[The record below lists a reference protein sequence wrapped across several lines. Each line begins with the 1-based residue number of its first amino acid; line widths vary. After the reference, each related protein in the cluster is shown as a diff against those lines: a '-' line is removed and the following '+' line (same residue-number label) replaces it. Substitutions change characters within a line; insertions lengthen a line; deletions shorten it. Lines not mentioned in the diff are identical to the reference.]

1 MKHII
6 IAETVQQTVDK
17 ANSLFSRGTVTL
29 IPAASCEDIL
39 ELHRKQKVDL
49 IIADANLP
57 RMGGA
62 RLCTAVRS
70 DPALKDVSIIMVCE
84 NGDPAADEYRK
95 AGSND
100 VLPRPVDP
108 VRLFSTVSR
117 MIMVQNRMA
126 VRIPL
131 RISVEGRDQKE
142 AFVGISQDM
151 SVSGMLLDSAR
162 VMQSG
167 QRFAC
172 SFTLSS
178 RVVTVECMVV
188 RVLPTPGGGYQC
200 GVKFVNLD
208 AKTFVLIE
216 HFAKSNPSTK

>member
-6 IAETVQQTVDK
+6 IAESVQQTVDK

-49 IIADANLP
+49 IITDAGLP

-62 RLCTAVRS
+62 RLCAAIRS
-70 DPALKDVSIIMVCE
+70 EPALKDVSIIMVCE
-84 NGDPAADEYRK
+84 SGDPAADEYRK

-100 VLPRPVDP
+100 VLVKPVDP

-162 VMQSG
+162 VMQAG
-167 QRFAC
+167 QRFEC
-172 SFTLSS
+172 GFTLNS
-178 RVVTVECMVV
+178 RPVTVECMVV
-188 RVLPTPGGGYQC
+188 RVQPNPGRGYQC
-200 GVKFVNLD
+200 GVRFLNLD

-216 HFAKSNPSTK
+216 HFVKSNPPTK